1 MATIRVS
8 DFTSFISA
16 VTTSNADVVLDSDL
30 DANGWTPQ
38 VTNWTCKSV
47 DGGNHAIR
55 NIQHTIS
62 GGYALFRLTNNTGC
76 TISNVKFLNLVLTPG
91 APWGSDFIY
100 GYAGTNTI
108 KNCEF
113 QGLIKTQRLLE
124 GKIDLVSQCTFSCE
138 NGSYGTI
145 LYLDGV
151 SSSVGHDVTV
161 VDECYFDCHSGGD
174 SSYFTNTVIDF
185 SSPDFAVVSNCYF
198 KGYLK
203 VPQNDTITIDGV
215 IHNCVINVD
224 FTGASTVTSF
234 KIGTTAIALSGTS
247 LYNTSKID
255 SGLLVNAQTN
265 LVGLSDTDLRYPG
278 GLTAIPP
285 TGFPLIV

>member
-1 MATIRVS
+1 MAAIRVS
-8 DFTSFISA
+8 DFTSFITA
-16 VTTSNADVVLDSDL
+16 VTTSNADVILDADI

-38 VTNWTCKSV
+38 VINWSCKSV
-47 DGGNHAIR
+47 DGSNHAIR

-62 GGYALFRLTNNTGC
+62 GGYALFRLTNDAGC

-91 APWGSDFIY
+91 TPWGSSFIY
-100 GYAGTNTI
+100 GASGTNYI

-113 QGLIKTQRLLE
+113 QGLMQTQAL
-124 GKIDLVSQCTFSCE
+124 IDGNFYNISQCTFSQE
-138 NGSYGTI
+138 LASYGTI
-145 LYLDGV
+145 LKLAGV
-151 SSSVGHDVTV
+151 SGISPREVIS
-161 VDECYFDCHSGGD
+161 ECYFDLNATTGE
-174 SSYFTNTVIDF
+174 YFTSNVINF
-185 SSPDFAVVSNCYF
+185 SFPNQATVSNCYF

-203 VPQNDTITIDGV
+203 VPTNNTITIKGI

-224 FTGASTVTSF
+224 FSGATNVDTL
-234 KIGTTAIALSGTS
+234 KIGDTTTSLSGIS
-247 LYNTSKID
+247 LYNISKID
-255 SGLLVNAQTN
+255 SNLSVVSQTD